1 MKNMKKKW
9 NTYILY
15 VILAIIGVIL
25 TVIFNLL
32 WVKILGAAISI
43 VAIIINTVETKRHQ
57 EWGEYD

>member
-1 MKNMKKKW
+1 MKKKW

>member
-1 MKNMKKKW
+1 MKKKW

-15 VILAIIGVIL
+15 VILAIVGVIL

-32 WVKILGAAISI
+32 WVKILGAVISI